1 MLKAAMS
8 PIMTWKTS
16 AKLVQNRAVIIRTT
30 MKRSLITALIL
41 CSISWI
47 SVSRSESHTET
58 VEGRPGGEVTLTC
71 SNPSIRVPPT
81 LWLRVVNRTKASW
94 ISTMTRS
101 TGTPLYS
108 DVNQNGRFNMSTN
121 ISTLFLQI
129 KQVDVSDSGLYLCG
143 FYIEG
148 RYDFSAI
155 HFNVKDSD
163 DSHDDTNRKSE
174 NSDESHDDDDRKSE
188 KSDGTAKLMSLILG
202 ALTVLLLMV
211 NIGLVVKNRKLQKAA
226 NEEQNPQQ
234 PENLDSDLKDAALSL
249 YAATIRKRRPASERE
264 VETHAVYAVCR

>member
-1 MLKAAMS
+1 
-8 PIMTWKTS
+8 
-16 AKLVQNRAVIIRTT
+16 

-47 SVSRSESHTET
+47 SVSGSESHTET

-71 SNPSIRVPPT
+71 SNPSNRDALT

-101 TGTPLYS
+101 TGKPLYR
-108 DVNQNGRFNMSTN
+108 DGIKNGRFNMSTN

-129 KQVDVSDSGLYLCG
+129 KHVDVSDSGLYLCG

-148 RYDFSAI
+148 RYNFSAI
-155 HFNVKDSD
+155 HFNVKG
-163 DSHDDTNRKSE
+163 
-174 NSDESHDDDDRKSE
+174 SDESHEDRKCE
-188 KSDGTAKLMSLILG
+188 TESDGTAKLMSLILG

-211 NIGLVVKNRKLQKAA
+211 IIGLVVKNRKLQKAA

>member
-1 MLKAAMS
+1 
-8 PIMTWKTS
+8 
-16 AKLVQNRAVIIRTT
+16 

-47 SVSRSESHTET
+47 SVSGSESHTET

-71 SNPSIRVPPT
+71 SNPSNRDTPT

-101 TGTPLYS
+101 TGKPLYR
-108 DVNQNGRFNMSTN
+108 DGIKNGRFNMSTN

-129 KQVDVSDSGLYLCG
+129 KHVDVSDSGLYLCG

-148 RYDFSAI
+148 RYNFSAI

-163 DSHDDTNRKSE
+163 DSHDDADRKSE
-174 NSDESHDDDDRKSE
+174 SSDESHDDDDRKSE
-188 KSDGTAKLMSLILG
+188 TESDGTAKLMSLILG

-211 NIGLVVKNRKLQKAA
+211 IIGLVVTIRKLQKAA

-234 PENLDSDLKDAALSL
+234 PENRASEELN
-249 YAATIRKRRPASERE
+249 YAAVAFRPKTRKTRE
-264 VETHAVYAVCR
+264 VEPNVVYASTR

>member
-1 MLKAAMS
+1 
-8 PIMTWKTS
+8 
-16 AKLVQNRAVIIRTT
+16 

-47 SVSRSESHTET
+47 SVSGSESHTET

-71 SNPSIRVPPT
+71 SNPSNRDALT

-101 TGTPLYS
+101 TGKPLYR
-108 DVNQNGRFNMSTN
+108 DGIKNGRFNMSTN

-129 KQVDVSDSGLYLCG
+129 KHVDVSDSGLYLCG

-148 RYDFSAI
+148 RYNFSAI
-155 HFNVKDSD
+155 HFNVK
-163 DSHDDTNRKSE
+163 E
-174 NSDESHDDDDRKSE
+174 
-188 KSDGTAKLMSLILG
+188 SDGTAKLMSLILG

-211 NIGLVVKNRKLQKAA
+211 IIGLVVKNRKLQKAA

>member
-1 MLKAAMS
+1 
-8 PIMTWKTS
+8 
-16 AKLVQNRAVIIRTT
+16 

-47 SVSRSESHTET
+47 SVSGSESHTET

-71 SNPSIRVPPT
+71 SNPSNRDATT
-81 LWLRVVNRTKASW
+81 LWFRVVNRTKASW
-94 ISTMTRS
+94 ISMMASS
-101 TGTPLYS
+101 TVKPLYS
-108 DVNQNGRFNMSTN
+108 NGIQNGRFNMSTN

-129 KQVDVSDSGLYLCG
+129 KHVDVSDSGLYFCG
-143 FYIEG
+143 FYIGG
-148 RYDFSAI
+148 RFNFSAI

-163 DSHDDTNRKSE
+163 DSHDDADRKSE
-174 NSDESHDDDDRKSE
+174 SSDESHDDNDDRKCE

-211 NIGLVVKNRKLQKAA
+211 IIGLVVKNQKLQKAA

-234 PENLDSDLKDAALSL
+234 PENRASEELN
-249 YAATIRKRRPASERE
+249 YAAVAFRPKTRKTRE
-264 VETHAVYAVCR
+264 VEPNVVYASTR